1 MDPTKVVR
9 IRWTKQEKSKF
20 LRLFKMYGVQ
30 FKMYVPFF
38 QNRKVS
44 QIKSYYHNVIH
55 RNKVIQAEQ
64 KNILLVYQDY
74 DSSSQPL
81 MKSNSSNGG
90 EQSLPHELK
99 PGKVTDFD
107 NFTEVI

>member
-1 MDPTKVVR
+1 MDLTKVVR
-9 IRWTKQEKSKF
+9 IRWTKQEKSEF
-20 LRLFKMYGVQ
+20 VRLFKTYGVQ

-55 RNKVIQAEQ
+55 KNKVIQAEQ
-64 KNILLVYQDY
+64 KNVLKVWHD
-74 DSSSQPL
+74 DSQPL
-81 MKSNSSNGG
+81 MKSNTSNVG
-90 EQSLPHELK
+90 EWSLYHELK
-99 PGKVTDFD
+99 PGEVTDFD